1 MVVALFLIGIERIER
16 ERERGEYT
24 KKKKLSN
31 HHRHLEKKN
40 YSPAFNSQR
49 RMSEAAERLNIRET
63 KIIMAVCATN
73 SEGRNL
79 SKTGIGASA
88 EVMVL
93 TSTCVDCV
101 ERIEV
106 GARYTY

>member
-1 MVVALFLIGIERIER
+1 
-16 ERERGEYT
+16 
-24 KKKKLSN
+24 
-31 HHRHLEKKN
+31 
-40 YSPAFNSQR
+40 
-49 RMSEAAERLNIRET
+49 MSEAAERLNIRET

-93 TSTCVDCV
+93 TSTSLICG
-101 ERIEV
+101 ERKED
-106 GARYTY
+106 GAG